1 MNIVFGKPY
10 LRDLYELGKTR
21 DKKYRFQPQVIKA
34 YVKCVKVLS
43 KILTI
48 EELYRIHSLNYKKL
62 VGNKKGLS
70 AVRINDQY
78 RLEFKEIINPNNLTE
93 IEIFELTDISN
104 HYT

>member
-10 LRDLYELGKTR
+10 LRDLYESGKTR

-62 VGNKKGLS
+62 TGNKKGLS
-70 AVRINDQY
+70 AVRINNQY
-78 RLEFKEIINPNNLTE
+78 RLEFKEINNPNNLTK
-93 IEIFELTDISN
+93 IEIFELTEISN